1 MPPLAGRYALPY
13 SISEARPATQT
24 SEFDRP
30 GKQVLVLGPPSLMGQ
45 KRTRRPRWDD
55 SAPYTCRGTVAAMRV
70 YVEPFDWDVSLTCS
84 LPPIAK
90 EYVMNGIIYIVG
102 LVVVVGVLLSFFGLR

>member
-30 GKQVLVLGPPSLMGQ
+30 GKQVLVLGQPWLMGQ
-45 KRTRRPRWDD
+45 MRRLLQEAAGGRD
-55 SAPYTCRGTVAAMRV
+55 CVALQ
-70 YVEPFDWDVSLTCS
+70 YVAKGREPT
-84 LPPIAK
+84 
-90 EYVMNGIIYIVG
+90 
-102 LVVVVGVLLSFFGLR
+102 